1 MNAGT
6 SDETTSYAQLEAAS
20 ARLDCSLRLLP
31 GGHYR
36 IARSGLGRTLSLHE
50 LIAFLRTVSPA

>member
-1 MNAGT
+1 MNA
-6 SDETTSYAQLEAAS
+6 SSCDETTIYAQLEAAA

-31 GGHYR
+31 SGHYR

-50 LIAFLRTVSPA
+50 LIAFLRAVSPA